1 MDMKD
6 THTTIKPHA
15 VIIPLFYQGHVT
27 PTINLALE
35 LASKGFTITFVNT
48 KYIHQQITKAL
59 NKQSKELEDD
69 HYIDI
74 FTEARNYGLDIRYT
88 TMSDGFP
95 LSYDRLLNN
104 TEFNEAAFYVFPAHV
119 DELIGKLVQ
128 DDPSVSC
135 LITDTFYTWTS
146 RIARKYNL
154 VNISFWTEPALVFTL
169 YYNLD
174 LLVKNGHF
182 ASNGMYVCIVF

>member
-1 MDMKD
+1 MDMED
-6 THTTIKPHA
+6 THKTIKPHA
-15 VIIPLFYQGHVT
+15 VIIPIFFQGHLN
-27 PTINLALE
+27 PSINLALK

-48 KYIHQQITKAL
+48 EYTHQQITKSL

-69 HYIDI
+69 HDIDI
-74 FTEARNYGLDIRYT
+74 FVGARNSGLDIRYK
-88 TMSDGFP
+88 MASDGFP
-95 LSYDRLLNN
+95 LNYDRSLNN
-104 TEFNEAAFYVFPAHV
+104 IEFHEANLYVFPAHV

-128 DDPSVSC
+128 DDPTVSC

-154 VNISFWTEPALVFTL
+154 VSISFWTQPALVFSL
-169 YYNLD
+169 NYHLD

-182 ASNGMYVCIVF
+182 SSNGTYFCF